1 MSKKRLN
8 LHEQGYKAGDPMW
21 VSWDKR
27 WDGPMRRELMW
38 EAAKWLSKWSTI
50 IGTPVTI
57 SKMNKYD
64 NSRTLERR
72 N

>member
-27 WDGPMRRELMW
+27 WDGPM
-38 EAAKWLSKWSTI
+38 
-50 IGTPVTI
+50 
-57 SKMNKYD
+57 
-64 NSRTLERR
+64 
-72 N
+72 

>member
-27 WDGPMRRELMW
+27 WDGPLRHDE
-38 EAAKWLSKWSTI
+38 
-50 IGTPVTI
+50 
-57 SKMNKYD
+57 
-64 NSRTLERR
+64 
-72 N
+72 

>member
-27 WDGPMRRELMW
+27 WDGPLRRELMW
-38 EAAKWLSKWSTI
+38 EGVYQEERLELMI
-50 IGTPVTI
+50 HPIRTPRLQSEI
-57 SKMNKYD
+57 LPQRM
-64 NSRTLERR
+64 
-72 N
+72 

>member
-38 EAAKWLSKWSTI
+38 EGVYQEERLVTTIGFFSHLRLPFAQSWLRHL
-50 IGTPVTI
+50 
-57 SKMNKYD
+57 Y
-64 NSRTLERR
+64 RH
-72 N
+72 